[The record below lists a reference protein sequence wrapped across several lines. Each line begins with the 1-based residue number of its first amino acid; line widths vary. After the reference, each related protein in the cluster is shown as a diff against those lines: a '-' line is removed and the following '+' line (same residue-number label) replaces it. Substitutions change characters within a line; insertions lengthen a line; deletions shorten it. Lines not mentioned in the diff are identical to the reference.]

1 MRVDDPER
9 RRFFHHVFGNLEQDD
24 VFQYVGMIAGVKGMT
39 VAEHR
44 CPGGLERN
52 EREELEALGGFE
64 TPADLQ

>member
-1 MRVDDPER
+1 
-9 RRFFHHVFGNLEQDD
+9 
-24 VFQYVGMIAGVKGMT
+24 VFQYVGMIAGMKGMT